1 MTPDAK
7 RVVGGGEREDRISKL
22 PGNVMNRIVE
32 LLPVEDAA
40 KTSIL
45 SKKWRYIWARL
56 PNLWLNRAFWI
67 YCTTQQI
74 FRERVNTILLQHLGD
89 IEKFHLVESVRSSLY
104 AHTDRWLVYVTRKGV
119 KELCLYMPD
128 NRTYKVPSC
137 VLNCPTLTNLEL
149 FKCLFK
155 PPKSFV
161 AFHHLINLRLQ
172 RITFVPTTEFYVIDC
187 PLLVNL
193 ALVDCRGTQ
202 YLNIIVSSQLEHLV
216 VHGCPYLDLNPF
228 MNCKGLRK
236 LQLEID
242 KVLDCNPNP
251 KQDERSTL
259 EKLLL
264 SVATTLEFLH
274 MGLSC
279 LELLTADTIS
289 KCSPFASLQKLSL
302 GIDLSKLHQTT
313 CSLQLIKSCPNLS
326 ILQISVCAS
335 GDNAEAVLKY
345 LDRPITCLD
354 LRLNNLK
361 YVVINCYECSKTEL
375 FFTKLLFAC
384 VPSLERMYIE
394 QKKAID
400 SREESKII
408 KKLMC
413 FLRASP
419 SIFRIRK
426 LRTTTYT
433 SYIME

>member
-1 MTPDAK
+1 M
-7 RVVGGGEREDRISKL
+7 EI
-22 PGNVMNRIVE
+22 
-32 LLPVEDAA
+32 
-40 KTSIL
+40 
-45 SKKWRYIWARL
+45 
-56 PNLWLNRAFWI
+56 
-67 YCTTQQI
+67 
-74 FRERVNTILLQHLGD
+74 HLGQASKSVVEQGLLD
-89 IEKFHLVESVRSSLY
+89 ILHNSTNFQRKKSVRSSSY
-104 AHTDRWLVYVTRKGV
+104 AHTDRWLAYVTRKGV

-128 NRTYKVPSC
+128 NCTYKVPSC
-137 VLNCPTLTNLEL
+137 VLNCPTLTHLEL

-161 AFHHLINLRLQ
+161 AFQHLINLRLQ

-216 VHGCPYLDLNPF
+216 VHGCPYLDLNLF

-279 LELLTADTIS
+279 LELLTADTIT
-289 KCSPFASLQKLSL
+289 KWGPFANLQKLSL
-302 GIDLSKLHQTT
+302 GIDLRKLHQTT
-313 CSLQLIKSCPNLS
+313 CALHLIKSCPNLS

-345 LDRPITCLD
+345 LDRLITCLD
-354 LRLNNLK
+354 LRFNNLK
-361 YVVINCYECSKTEL
+361 YVAINCYECSKTEL
-375 FFTKLLFAC
+375 LFTKLLSAC
-384 VPSLERMYIE
+384 VPSLVRMCIE

-426 LRTTTYT
+426 LRTTTCT
-433 SYIME
+433 SYLME

>member
-1 MTPDAK
+1 M
-7 RVVGGGEREDRISKL
+7 EI
-22 PGNVMNRIVE
+22 
-32 LLPVEDAA
+32 
-40 KTSIL
+40 
-45 SKKWRYIWARL
+45 
-56 PNLWLNRAFWI
+56 
-67 YCTTQQI
+67 
-74 FRERVNTILLQHLGD
+74 HLGQASKSVVEQGLLD
-89 IEKFHLVESVRSSLY
+89 ILHNSTNFQRKKSVHSSSY
-104 AHTDRWLVYVTRKGV
+104 AHTDRWLVYVARKGV

-137 VLNCPTLTNLEL
+137 VLNCPTLTHLEL

-161 AFHHLINLRLQ
+161 AFQHLINLRLQ
-172 RITFVPTTEFYVIDC
+172 RITFVSTTEFYVIDC

-216 VHGCPYLDLNPF
+216 AHGCPYLDLTLF

-251 KQDERSTL
+251 KQDEKSTL

-264 SVATTLEFLH
+264 SVATTLEFLQI
-274 MGLSC
+274 GLSC

-289 KCSPFASLQKLSL
+289 KGGPFASLQKLSL
-302 GIDLSKLHQTT
+302 GIDLRKLHQTT
-313 CSLQLIKSCPNLS
+313 CALQLIKSCPNLS
-326 ILQISVCAS
+326 ILHISVCAS

-361 YVVINCYECSKTEL
+361 MC
-375 FFTKLLFAC
+375 
-384 VPSLERMYIE
+384 IE

-426 LRTTTYT
+426 LRTTTCM
-433 SYIME
+433 SYIMV

>member
-1 MTPDAK
+1 MNVLSNAK
-7 RVVGGGEREDRISKL
+7 RVVGGGEGEDRISKL

-40 KTSIL
+40 KTSIF

-89 IEKFHLVESVRSSLY
+89 IEKFHLVESVRSSSY

-137 VLNCPTLTNLEL
+137 VLNCPTLTYLEL

-155 PPKSFV
+155 LLKSFV

-193 ALVDCRGTQ
+193 ALLDCRGTQ

-216 VHGCPYLDLNPF
+216 VHGCPYLDLNLF

-242 KVLDCNPNP
+242 KW
-251 KQDERSTL
+251 
-259 EKLLL
+259 
-264 SVATTLEFLH
+264 
-274 MGLSC
+274 G
-279 LELLTADTIS
+279 
-289 KCSPFASLQKLSL
+289 PFASLQKLSL
-302 GIDLSKLHQTT
+302 GIDLRKLHQTT
-313 CSLQLIKSCPNLS
+313 CSLQLIKSCPNLR
-326 ILQISVCAS
+326 ILQISVYTS

-361 YVVINCYECSKTEL
+361 YVAINCYECSKTEL

-384 VPSLERMYIE
+384 VPSLVRMCIE

-408 KKLMC
+408 KKLSCWRRLKVAKKEKKNVCSMESVNGGNSSNSQ
-413 FLRASP
+413 FGVE
-419 SIFRIRK
+419 K
-426 LRTTTYT
+426 LVGTNYK
-433 SYIME
+433 Y

>member
-1 MTPDAK
+1 
-7 RVVGGGEREDRISKL
+7 
-22 PGNVMNRIVE
+22 MNHILE

-56 PNLWLNRAFWI
+56 PNLWLSRAFWI

-89 IEKFHLVESVRSSLY
+89 IEKFHLVESVRSSSY

-128 NRTYKVPSC
+128 NRTYKVSSC
-137 VLNCPTLTNLEL
+137 VLNCPTLTHLEL

-161 AFHHLINLRLQ
+161 AFQYLTNLL
-172 RITFVPTTEFYVIDC
+172 
-187 PLLVNL
+187 LLVNL

-202 YLNIIVSSQLEHLV
+202 YLNIIVSSQLEHL
-216 VHGCPYLDLNPF
+216 
-228 MNCKGLRK
+228 

-242 KVLDCNPNP
+242 KELDCNPNP
-251 KQDERSTL
+251 KQDEKSTL

-264 SVATTLEFLH
+264 SIAATLEFLQI
-274 MGLSC
+274 GLCC
-279 LELLTADTIS
+279 LKLLTADTIS
-289 KCSPFASLQKLSL
+289 KEGPFASLQKLSL
-302 GIDLSKLHQTT
+302 GIDLRKLHQTIWA
-313 CSLQLIKSCPNLS
+313 LQLIKSCPNSS
-326 ILQISVCAS
+326 ILQLSVCAS

-361 YVVINCYECSKTEL
+361 YVAINCYECSKTEL
-375 FFTKLLFAC
+375 LFIKLLFAC
-384 VPSLERMYIE
+384 VPYLVRMCIE

-426 LRTTTYT
+426 LRTTTCT
-433 SYIME
+433 SYIMG